1 MFIETIDVFI
11 ESDMFIE
18 AIEKFY
24 VFLMFVSFPRFLH
37 FGFGGD
43 KSGGGSG
50 GGSGNF
56 LFDIIRVS
64 ILFKKQYPDPTNQWN
79 N

>member
-1 MFIETIDVFI
+1 MLMMMRIVIRGKRLINPNGTTTT
-11 ESDMFIE
+11 
-18 AIEKFY
+18 KFFY
-24 VFLMFVSFPRFLH
+24 IFPRFLH

-43 KSGGGSG
+43 KSGGSG

-64 ILFKKQYPDPTNQWN
+64 ILLTVNPVQTAKEN